1 MMSIIAKGI
10 ILIVLLTFFI
20 IEDIFPQASF
30 SIHIESQH
38 YELINSADNDNVGNT
53 ILAGAIYSFSKSELD
68 AGLILKVYPDGSYIQ
83 NIVSLADT
91 SVILKSV
98 KVLENGNY
106 FFISN
111 IKIHSVPPVYSMG
124 VHIFDTAL
132 NLITSKKFLLPQGYS
147 GLSINNTNSIL
158 EDNSGNIV
166 LATSLEYEQGTSTFE
181 DFAFYKFNQQ
191 GDTLVSKI
199 YETSFEAIVQ
209 SLSKVP
215 NSDNLM
221 VISDGYLLFTSGEL
235 LFLDPDLNILK
246 VNQLRG
252 GDFYDTKYWLSDST
266 FIMSETFVKHTPGLP
281 QERMIRVSIM
291 DTSAK
296 YLKSTELDHKDT
308 LDYVC
313 YIESMSC
320 FDDTT
325 IYIGG
330 FQSHHDLTFSSPN
343 VAYLYILDSNLYIR
357 GYKALG
363 GDHCYILEGIIRTMD
378 GGCILWAKKYNVPN
392 LGNLVD
398 IVIWKVMPE
407 DMILYTRVS
416 YLPPGRIQGHAWPNP
431 VDDEIYISLDAFAQ
445 GETIYYRITDMQGR
459 TCLHLKQ
466 IITGNCLH
474 TQTQNLEPGMYIY
487 EITGQN
493 NKTISGKF
501 IKN

>member
-1 MMSIIAKGI
+1 MRLAAIGAYLK
-10 ILIVLLTFFI
+10 VLLSLFVF
-20 IEDIFPQASF
+20 EDSF
-30 SIHIESQH
+30 AQTSFNIQISSNQD
-38 YELINSADNDNVGNT
+38 ELIYNADNDNAGNT
-53 ILAGAIYSFSKSELD
+53 ILAGSIHSIDGFEPD

-83 NIVSLADT
+83 NIVTLIDT
-91 SVILKSV
+91 SVIFKYI
-98 KVLENGNY
+98 KVLEDGNY

-111 IKIHSVPPVYSMG
+111 SKIHSNTPTYSMG
-124 VHIFDTAL
+124 IYIFDPLL
-132 NLITSKKFLLPQGYS
+132 NLLIHKEYSLPSKYLR
-147 GLSINNTNSIL
+147 LSTISSYGIIIDNT
-158 EDNSGNIV
+158 GNLV

-199 YETSFEAIVQ
+199 YETSFEAIVL

-235 LFLDPDLNILK
+235 MFLDPDLNILK
-246 VNQLRG
+246 VNRLWG
-252 GDFYDTKYWLSDST
+252 GNYYDTKYWLSDST
-266 FIMSETFVKHTPGLP
+266 FIISETFVKHTPGLP

-291 DTSAK
+291 DTSAN

-313 YIESMSC
+313 FAESMSHY
-320 FDDTT
+320 DDTT
-325 IYIGG
+325 IFIGG
-330 FQSHHDLTFSSPN
+330 FQSHHDLTFSLPN
-343 VAYLYILDSNLYIR
+343 VAYLYILDSNLYVR

-363 GDHCYILEGIIRTMD
+363 GDHSYSGYGVLKTMD
-378 GGCILWAKKYNVPN
+378 GGCILWSRKYNVPN
-392 LGNLVD
+392 LGNLAD
-398 IVIWKVMPE
+398 IMIWKVMPE

-416 YLPPGRIQGHAWPNP
+416 YIPPGRIQGHTWPNP
-431 VDDEIYISLDAFAQ
+431 VDDEIFISIEAFAQ
-445 GETIYYRITDMQGR
+445 DETIRYRITDMQGR
-459 TCLHLKQ
+459 TCLYLKQ
-466 IITGNCLH
+466 IVTGNCLH